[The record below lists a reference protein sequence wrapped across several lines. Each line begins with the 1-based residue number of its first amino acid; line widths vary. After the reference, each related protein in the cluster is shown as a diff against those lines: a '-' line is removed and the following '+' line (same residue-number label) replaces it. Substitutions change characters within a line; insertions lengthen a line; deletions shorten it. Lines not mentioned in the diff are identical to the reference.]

1 MTDADA
7 GYFGPQSVT
16 WRVHGDPMM
25 LVGGLRALFLQALH
39 PRAMLA
45 VSRHSSFRDEPW
57 RRLMRTAKYIGVTT
71 YGTKAE
77 ADDAAAR
84 VRRVHAAI
92 PDADDPELLRWIHC
106 CEVDSFLQAARRS
119 GMPMSDA
126 DADRYVAEQ
135 TRSATLV
142 GLSADAEPTD
152 VAGLHSYFADL
163 RPDLDLT
170 PAAREAARYLLI
182 PPMPGWVQALT
193 PARGAWAGTAGLA
206 FGLLPAWA
214 RRMYR
219 MPALPTGDIAATAA
233 ARAMRASLMLLP
245 DRVRTGPA
253 LRAARERLAS

>member
-1 MTDADA
+1 MTDA

-16 WRVHGDPMM
+16 WRVHADPMM
-25 LVGGLRALFLQALH
+25 LVGGVRALFLQALH

-45 VSRHSSFRDEPW
+45 VSRHSNFRDEPW

-106 CEVDSFLQAARRS
+106 CEVDSFLQAARRA
-119 GMPMSDA
+119 GLPMTDA

-135 TRSATLV
+135 TTSAELV
-142 GLSADAEPTD
+142 GLP
-152 VAGLHSYFADL
+152 AGAVPGDMAALRTYFAAI
-163 RPDLDLT
+163 RPELALT
-170 PAAREAARYLLI
+170 FAAKEAARYLLI

-193 PARGAWAGTAGLA
+193 PARGAWAGTAALA
-206 FGLLPAWA
+206 FGLLPSWA
-214 RRMYR
+214 RRLYR

-233 ARAMRASLMLLP
+233 ARAMRGSLMLLP
-245 DRVRTGPA
+245 ESVRTGPA